1 MSDYMT
7 KEDLSELLKSLKC
20 AINEGITSDENRNKY
35 PRIVYWPYVERD
47 VVASGKGYANLVTYQ
62 ISLFDRV
69 PQSPIYKKLRKLLR
83 KRGISP
89 EFYHEYI
96 EEDPIFNKAWHTY
109 FSTDVLE
116 EIEDEENE

>member
-7 KEDLSELLKSLKC
+7 KEELSLLFKELKC
-20 AINEGITSDENRNKY
+20 AVNEGITSDANKEKY

-47 VVASGKGYANLVTYQ
+47 VVASGKGYANLGTYQ
-62 ISLFDRV
+62 ISLFDKV

-83 KRGISP
+83 KKGFSP

-96 EEDPIFNKAWHTY
+96 EEDPLFKKAWHTY
-109 FSTDVLE
+109 FSLDVFE